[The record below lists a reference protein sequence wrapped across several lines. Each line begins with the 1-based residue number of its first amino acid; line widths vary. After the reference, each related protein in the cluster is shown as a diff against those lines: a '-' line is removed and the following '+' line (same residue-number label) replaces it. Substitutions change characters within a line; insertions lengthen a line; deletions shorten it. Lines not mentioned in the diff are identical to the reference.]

1 MRPQDASTDFSFLEI
16 FEKPVDKTAMDCS
29 TRSRSDRLATIAPV
43 KKIWEEKQ

>member
-16 FEKPVDKTAMDCS
+16 FEKPVDETAMDC
-29 TRSRSDRLATIAPV
+29 SRSDRLATIAPV